1 MVAICSVLGNRTFLI
16 ITGYPQLG
24 NGTLHISHAIWGAL
38 MMAIAVIL
46 AISYLDPNVRTVVA
60 ILGGAGFGWFIDEL
74 GKFITRDVNYF
85 FEPTIALIY
94 LTFIVMYLSFRS
106 IQRRNYT
113 ADEAIANAFEAVK
126 AAAVGR
132 LAEPVRLD
140 AIALLDRT
148 GAEGPFATQLHEMLE
163 HAPAVPQAPPGR
175 AVRLAAAIERRY
187 VQWTEQP
194 SFPVVVDGAFVVLGI
209 AEIVSVVSLALDGP
223 GIHTFP
229 EHLTLGTSI
238 VSATCYAIGAWVVRD
253 DRADAYRWFERGV
266 LMSIFVTQ
274 VFVFAEEQLAGVL
287 GLAFHLGV
295 WIVLRSAM
303 KVERDNATLA
313 TRSPSVST

>member
-1 MVAICSVLGNRTFLI
+1 VERGSR
-16 ITGYPQLG
+16 
-24 NGTLHISHAIWGAL
+24 
-38 MMAIAVIL
+38 
-46 AISYLDPNVRTVVA
+46 
-60 ILGGAGFGWFIDEL
+60 
-74 GKFITRDVNYF
+74 
-85 FEPTIALIY
+85 
-94 LTFIVMYLSFRS
+94 
-106 IQRRNYT
+106 RRNYT

-187 VQWTEQP
+187 VRWTEQP

-209 AEIVSVVSLALDGP
+209 GEVVSVVSLALDGP

-238 VSATCYAIGAWVVRD
+238 VSATCYVIGAWIVRD

-287 GLAFHLGV
+287 GLAFHIAV
-295 WIVLRSAM
+295 WIMLRSAI
-303 KVERDNATLA
+303 KVERDQATLA
-313 TRSPSVST
+313 SAAPAPPPG